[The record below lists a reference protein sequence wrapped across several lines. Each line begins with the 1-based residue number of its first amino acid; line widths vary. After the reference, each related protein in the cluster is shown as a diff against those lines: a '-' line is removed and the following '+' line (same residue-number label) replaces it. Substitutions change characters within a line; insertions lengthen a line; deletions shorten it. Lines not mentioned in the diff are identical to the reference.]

1 MDYPPQLHIGFQ
13 ALHAFKAK
21 HGSFPGPHNEEH
33 AAEVLASAKEIA
45 GKEKDPVVC
54 LLKKNTKKM
63 FELVFIY
70 FIDLERWPHQATCL
84 WCPRWHL
91 SHGMNVKM
99 AICVYIC

>member
-54 LLKKNTKKM
+54 LLKKKYKKD
-63 FELVFIY
+63 VWA
-70 FIDLERWPHQATCL
+70 RV
-84 WCPRWHL
+84 HL
-91 SHGMNVKM
+91 FYRPWAMTSSSNLLMVPKVTSLPWYE
-99 AICVYIC
+99 C